1 MQPCKSRALY
11 EGNLDAGKIP
21 GDLLGRLLGGIKSDD
36 SDLIVGPGIGRDAAA
51 VRIGNEILVL
61 KTDPITFA
69 SEGAAR
75 YLVNIN
81 ANDLACLGATP
92 RWMLVTALFPVGTAR
107 SQIKQTFAE
116 LSIATRE
123 RGISLV
129 GGHTEITPGIDRP
142 ILVGMLSGIA
152 SNKRFLPPGLATTG
166 NVLILSKPLAIEGT
180 AILATERR
188 IFLEQSV
195 GVDTVERAAEFLY
208 NPGLSVAPDAEVAR
222 STGGVRAL
230 HDPTEG
236 GIAMGA
242 REIAEASG
250 LGVELNRDAI
260 AFYPETE
267 AIAEACGI
275 DPIGMLASGSLLIA
289 ADPERETDLLVA
301 LRSEGFAAARI
312 GQLTPPG
319 SGYWLRR
326 GDERLP
332 LPTFV
337 QDEVSRFL
345 LESA

>member
-1 MQPCKSRALY
+1 MEPSKSKALY
-11 EGNLDAGKIP
+11 EGNLDAGKVP
-21 GDLLGRLLGGIKSDD
+21 GELLGRLLGGIKSDD
-36 SDLIVGPGIGRDAAA
+36 PDLIVGPGIGRDAAA
-51 VRIGNEILVL
+51 VRIGDEILVL

-92 RWMLVTALFPVGTAR
+92 RWMLVTALFPIGTAR

-116 LSIATRE
+116 LSNATQE
-123 RGISLV
+123 RSISLV
-129 GGHTEITPGIDRP
+129 GGHTEVTPGIDRP
-142 ILVGMLSGIA
+142 ILIGMLSGIA
-152 SNKRFLPPGLATTG
+152 SHERFLKPGLAKSG
-166 NVLILSKPLAIEGT
+166 DVLILSKPLAIEGT

-188 IFLEQSV
+188 GFLQQSV
-195 GVDTVERAAEFLY
+195 GIDIVDRAAEFLY
-208 NPGLSVAPDAEVAR
+208 APGLSVTHDADIALA
-222 STGGVRAL
+222 TGGVRAL

-260 AFYPETE
+260 VFYPETN
-267 AIAEACGI
+267 AIADACGI

-289 ADPERETDLLVA
+289 ADQQRETDLLVS
-301 LRSEGFAAARI
+301 LRSEGYAAVRI
-312 GQLTPPG
+312 GQLTAPG
-319 SGYWLRR
+319 SGYWLLR
-326 GDERLP
+326 GDERVP

-337 QDEVSRFL
+337 QDEVS
-345 LESA
+345 